1 MYKPTLKLALFVCLI
16 SLTFLAGCSC
26 QPEPAASLTIL
37 NPTSATTLP
46 LYQEVQI
53 LTQIKARNGWSR
65 LELQINGEL
74 IRFDTST
81 EGNQEYAEIAQPW
94 IPTSEGPTLVSVIAY
109 ADKGKQIAQ
118 AEVAVMV
125 SAGALDEPT
134 PTIHPTNTPTT
145 TLVPTQSMCTM
156 SATLLQ
162 DVTIPA
168 GTVMRAGESFT
179 KTWKIENSGSCR
191 WEDYRLVFISGS
203 LLGGTSPTSVPLVEP
218 GAATELSLDLL
229 APKVGGTFSGIWRF
243 QSANGTL
250 FGPELTYQIRI
261 PYPTSTAT
269 ATPTKTPT
277 STATVTSTFTGTSTT
292 TPTRT
297 ATNTPT
303 ATKTATRTATSTATA
318 TPTPISTP
326 TSTPT
331 VTATPTPPPTA
342 TFTASSTSTQTQTPT
357 QTVTETPTLT
367 ITPYSAHTSDRLN
380 YAWQPTLTHCIDVY

>member
-1 MYKPTLKLALFVCLI
+1 MLLITSNTYVMYKPTLKLALFVCLI
-16 SLTFLAGCSC
+16 CLTFLAGCSC
-26 QPEPAASLTIL
+26 QSEPAASLTIL
-37 NPTSATTLP
+37 NPTSAATLP
-46 LYQEVQI
+46 LFQEVQI

-65 LELQINGEL
+65 LELQINGKL

-94 IPTSEGPTLVSVIAY
+94 IPTSEGPTLVNVIAY
-109 ADKGKQIAQ
+109 DDKGKQIAQ

-125 SAGALDEPT
+125 SAGALDAPT
-134 PTIHPTNTPTT
+134 PTIHPTNTPTA
-145 TLVPTQSMCTM
+145 TLVPTQSTCTM

-168 GTVMRAGESFT
+168 GTIMRAGESFT
-179 KTWKIENSGSCR
+179 KTWKIENSGTCR

-203 LLGGTSPTSVPLVEP
+203 LLGGTSPTSVPLVEA
-218 GAATELSLDLL
+218 GAAIELSLNLL
-229 APKVGGTFSGIWRF
+229 APKVGGTFSGIWRV

-269 ATPTKTPT
+269 ATPTKTAT
-277 STATVTSTFTGTSTT
+277 CTATVTSTFTSTSTT
-292 TPTRT
+292 TPTWPPTRT

-318 TPTPISTP
+318 TPTSTSTP

-331 VTATPTPPPTA
+331 VTSTPTPTPTA
-342 TFTASSTSTQTQTPT
+342 TLTASSTSTQTQTPT
-357 QTVTETPTLT
+357 QTETAIPT
-367 ITPYSAHTSDRLN
+367 ITVTP
-380 YAWQPTLTHCIDVY
+380 